1 MTKLTLSQLSG
12 LLFRACDDLRG
23 NMDASEYKEYIFG
36 MLFLKRLSDLF
47 DQEREQ
53 LAKDLKSRGM
63 SEKQIAAQL
72 ANPDKYTFFVPER
85 AYWSKI
91 RHLKTNVGSGLN
103 KALEALE
110 DANVEALQDVLKHI
124 NFNRKI
130 GQRTLDDDTLAN
142 FVQNFEKIPLRD
154 ENFEF
159 PDLLGAAYEY
169 LIKFFADSAGKK
181 AGEFYTPAD
190 VVRTLVEI
198 VDPQPHMS
206 IYDPTCGSG
215 GMLIHTRDYIREC
228 GGNPKDLSLF
238 GQESIGTTWSICKMN
253 MLLHGISHADIRQE
267 DTIRRPQHKAENSEL
282 KRYDRVLANPPFSQ
296 NYIKKDI
303 EYPGRFAVWMP
314 EKGKK
319 ADLMFVQHMLAVLKA
334 DGKMA
339 TIMPHGV
346 LFRGGEER
354 EARRHFIEK
363 GWLEAV
369 IGLPAGLFY
378 GTGIPACV
386 LVMNKKDAATRKH
399 VFFINADREYREGKA
414 QNFLRPEDISK
425 MVHVYRE
432 RKNVE
437 GYARLVPVSE
447 IAAEDFNCNIRRYV
461 DNAPPAEPHDV
472 RAHLHGGVPV
482 VEIDALHHFWKNY
495 PGLREQVFVPRS
507 SGSLSPWERGG
518 VRAEDPASGK
528 HPTTP
533 VPPELLRLARTLRHN
548 SADAE
553 NLMWNLLRGRQIAGA
568 KFRRQHPLEPYVL
581 DFYCHELK
589 LAIELDG
596 GQHNEPA
603 GRAHDKQRDGFV
615 ARQGIR
621 TLRFWNN
628 QVLAETEAVLE
639 AVHQAVVESEAAG
652 PSSNRPSPS
661 PLPEGEGIRSM
672 PDHRP
677 LPEGES
683 KESDRSFVPLPGGEG
698 IRYPVPSPL
707 PSPSGRG
714 MGEGLYADFA
724 PIVTDRRALAE
735 LVKSDPG
742 VAKAHARFLETLELW
757 WKEHLPLVEAL
768 APKNGKRG
776 NVYELRR
783 QLLVSIAQRFP
794 SPIGRGEGEGQ
805 GEGAPGILTE
815 HQIRGALASYFEFFK
830 PEFKSIAFSGW
841 GPELIPDDDIL
852 QSQFPQI
859 LADMEQ
865 KRVRLDEL
873 SALFAA
879 ADEEDY
885 EDSDDSGVLPDSEV
899 KALRADLKEA
909 KAQAKLMKKE
919 KRDQPEFLVR
929 TEAAEKRLVRHKGL
943 EDEERRLKADL
954 RATEKRKEEL
964 VAAARQ
970 KIDREE
976 ARRVILDRL
985 HRLLVQTYEGYL
997 RADQRACISA
1007 LENLHAKYAV
1017 TAKAIEAKRDAE
1029 AAKLKAFL
1037 AELGYE

>member
-1 MTKLTLSQLSG
+1 MSKLTLSQLSS

-53 LAKDLKSRGM
+53 LAKVLKSRGM

-85 AYWSKI
+85 SHWSKI
-91 RHLKTNVGSGLN
+91 RHLKTNVGSSLN

-110 DANVEALQDVLKHI
+110 DANSHALQDVLKHI

-215 GMLIHTRDYIREC
+215 GMLIQTRDYIREC
-228 GGNPKDLSLF
+228 GGNPKDVSFF

-253 MLLHGISHADIRQE
+253 MLLHGISDADIRQE
-267 DTIRRPQHKAENSEL
+267 DTIRRPQHKADNNEL

-346 LFRGGEER
+346 LFRGGEEK
-354 EARRHFIEK
+354 EARKHFIER

-447 IAAEDFNCNIRRYV
+447 IAVEDYNCNIRRYV
-461 DNAPPAEPHDV
+461 DNAPPPEPHDV

-482 VEIDALHHFWKNY
+482 VEIDSLSHFWKNY
-495 PGLREQVFVPRS
+495 AGLRERVFAPRTKDNIYS
-507 SGSLSPWERGG
+507 
-518 VRAEDPASGK
+518 
-528 HPTTP
+528 
-533 VPPELLRLARTLRHN
+533 
-548 SADAE
+548 
-553 NLMWNLLRGRQIAGA
+553 
-568 KFRRQHPLEPYVL
+568 
-581 DFYCHELK
+581 
-589 LAIELDG
+589 
-596 GQHNEPA
+596 
-603 GRAHDKQRDGFV
+603 
-615 ARQGIR
+615 
-621 TLRFWNN
+621 
-628 QVLAETEAVLE
+628 
-639 AVHQAVVESEAAG
+639 
-652 PSSNRPSPS
+652 
-661 PLPEGEGIRSM
+661 
-672 PDHRP
+672 
-677 LPEGES
+677 
-683 KESDRSFVPLPGGEG
+683 
-698 IRYPVPSPL
+698 
-707 PSPSGRG
+707 
-714 MGEGLYADFA
+714 DFA
-724 PIVTDRRALAE
+724 PVVTERRALAE

-742 VAKAHARFLETLELW
+742 VAKAHARFVEKLELW

-783 QLLVSIAQRFP
+783 QLLTSIAATFAKQ
-794 SPIGRGEGEGQ
+794 Q
-805 GEGAPGILTE
+805 LLTE
-815 HQIRGALASYFEFFK
+815 HQVRGALASYFEFFK

-852 QSQFPQI
+852 QSQFPEI
-859 LADMEQ
+859 LAQMEQ
-865 KRVRLDEL
+865 KRLRLAEL

-885 EDSDDSGVLPDSEV
+885 EDSDESGVLPDNEV
-899 KALRADLKEA
+899 KALKAELKEA
-909 KAQAKLMKKE
+909 KAQGRLAMKE
-919 KRDQPEFLVR
+919 KRDQSEFLVR
-929 TEAAEKRLVRHKGL
+929 AEAAEKRLACHKRL
-943 EDEERRLKADL
+943 EDEERQLKSDL
-954 RATEKRKEEL
+954 RATEKKKEEL
-964 VAAARQ
+964 VTAARE
-970 KIDREE
+970 KIDRDE

-997 RADQRACISA
+997 RADQRACLAA
-1007 LENLHAKYAV
+1007 LESLHAKYAV

>member
-1 MTKLTLSQLSG
+1 MTKLTLNQLSS

-36 MLFLKRLSDLF
+36 MLFLKRMSDLF

-53 LAKDLKSRGM
+53 LAKRLKSRGM
-63 SEKQIAAQL
+63 SERQIAAQL
-72 ANPDKYTFFVPER
+72 INPDKYTFFVPEI
-85 AYWSKI
+85 AHWSKI
-91 RHLKTNVGSGLN
+91 RHLKTNVGTGLN

-110 DANVEALQDVLKHI
+110 DANIESLQDVLKHI

-198 VDPQPHMS
+198 VDPKPGMS
-206 IYDPTCGSG
+206 VYDPTCGSG
-215 GMLIHTRDYIREC
+215 GMLIQTRDYIREC
-228 GGNPKDLSLF
+228 GGDPRDLSLL

-253 MLLHGISHADIRQE
+253 MLLHGIAHADIRQE
-267 DTIRRPQHKAENSEL
+267 DTIRRPQHKEESNEL

-354 EARRHFIEK
+354 EARKHFIER
-363 GWLEAV
+363 GWLEAI

-386 LVMNKKDAATRKH
+386 LVMSKQGVKDRKH
-399 VFFINADREYREGKA
+399 VFFINADRDYREGKA

-425 MVHVYRE
+425 IVHVYRE
-432 RKNVE
+432 RKDVE
-437 GYARLVPVSE
+437 GYARLVSVKE
-447 IAAEDFNCNIRRYV
+447 IEAEDFNCNIRRYV

-482 VEIDALHHFWKNY
+482 VEIDALARFWQNY
-495 PGLREQVFVPRS
+495 AGLRERMFVPRAKNKAYS
-507 SGSLSPWERGG
+507 DFSP
-518 VRAEDPASGK
+518 
-528 HPTTP
+528 
-533 VPPELLRLARTLRHN
+533 
-548 SADAE
+548 
-553 NLMWNLLRGRQIAGA
+553 
-568 KFRRQHPLEPYVL
+568 
-581 DFYCHELK
+581 
-589 LAIELDG
+589 AI
-596 GQHNEPA
+596 
-603 GRAHDKQRDGFV
+603 
-615 ARQGIR
+615 
-621 TLRFWNN
+621 
-628 QVLAETEAVLE
+628 
-639 AVHQAVVESEAAG
+639 
-652 PSSNRPSPS
+652 
-661 PLPEGEGIRSM
+661 
-672 PDHRP
+672 
-677 LPEGES
+677 
-683 KESDRSFVPLPGGEG
+683 
-698 IRYPVPSPL
+698 
-707 PSPSGRG
+707 
-714 MGEGLYADFA
+714 
-724 PIVTDRRALAE
+724 TDRRAIAE
-735 LVKSDPG
+735 LVKTDPG
-742 VAKAHARFLETLELW
+742 VAEAHAGFVEQLELW
-757 WKEHLPLVEAL
+757 WKEHLPSIEAL
-768 APKNGKRG
+768 APTNGQKG

-783 QLLVSIAQRFP
+783 QLLASVAQYFP
-794 SPIGRGEGEGQ
+794 SLVGRGEGEGQ
-805 GEGAPGILTE
+805 GERAFSILNE
-815 HQIRGALASYFEFFK
+815 HQVRGALASYFEFFK

-841 GPELIPDDDIL
+841 GPELIPDDEIL
-852 QSQFPQI
+852 QSQFPEI
-859 LADMEQ
+859 LAEMEQ
-865 KRVRLDEL
+865 KRTRLAEL
-873 SALFAA
+873 NALFAA

-885 EDSDDSGVLPDSEV
+885 EDSDDTDVLPDDEV
-899 KALRADLKEA
+899 KTLKAEIKEA
-909 KAQAKLMKKE
+909 RAQAKLAKKE
-919 KRDQPEFLVR
+919 KRDWSEFLVR
-929 TEAAEKRLVRHKGL
+929 AEASEKRLARHKAL
-943 EDEERRLKADL
+943 EDEAKQLKASL
-954 RATEKRKEEL
+954 RATEKKEEEL
-964 VAAARQ
+964 VAAARE
-970 KIDREE
+970 KIDRNE

-985 HRLLVQTYEGYL
+985 HSILIQTYHGYL
-997 RADQRACISA
+997 RADQRACTAA

-1029 AAKLKAFL
+1029 AAKLKRFL
-1037 AELGYE
+1037 VELGYE